1 MLGRRQT
8 WFRTMNEMLKPFIR
22 TTALIVTVV
31 VVALA
36 CCFSASYLLCLSLLH
51 PPLICRSSD
60 ELFYIEPEILQTV
73 QPHLADWATRSP
85 DETESEREEVGKEL
99 GVNIDVFEWHE
110 TATGKSVTVV
120 GVSIETYY
128 DWTRGFLYVDDG
140 TELLGE
146 YEYLLRRIDEHVFA
160 YNTNN

>member
-1 MLGRRQT
+1 
-8 WFRTMNEMLKPFIR
+8 MNKILKRFGI
-22 TTALIVTVV
+22 TIVLIVTVV

-51 PPLICRSSD
+51 PPPICRSSD

-85 DETESEREEVGKEL
+85 NETESEREEVGKEL
-99 GVNIDVFEWHE
+99 GVNIDVYEWYN

-120 GVSIETYY
+120 DVSIETYL

-146 YEYLLRRIDEHVFA
+146 YEYRLRRIDEHVYA
-160 YNTNN
+160 YNFNY